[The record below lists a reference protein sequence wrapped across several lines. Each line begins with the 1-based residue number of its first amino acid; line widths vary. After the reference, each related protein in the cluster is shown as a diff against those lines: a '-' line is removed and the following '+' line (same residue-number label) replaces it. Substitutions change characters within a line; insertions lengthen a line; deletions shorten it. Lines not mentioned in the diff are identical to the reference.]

1 MSFNDLFK
9 LNISLVNKNVDLQ
22 KWSDKLKSNY
32 IYNIIIKIV
41 KISNEVSDKGKRGR
55 NNSKGIRWEIH
66 I

>member
-9 LNISLVNKNVDLQ
+9 LNISLVNKNVDHQ

-41 KISNEVSDKGKRGR
+41 RI
-55 NNSKGIRWEIH
+55 
-66 I
+66 